1 MTTLQRLS
9 FYNKSWRKFS
19 LKKLIVVLLFVVLI
33 LFTNY
38 AYGITVGTLPFEIAI
53 NPTTER
59 AYVSHADGTV
69 HVINTTTDT
78 DIATI
83 VVSPGNALLGIAVNT
98 ASNKIYVANSGTNQI
113 AVIDGVS
120 NTVSTTIDLAPAG
133 VFPVDV
139 EVNTV
144 TNTLYVS
151 NVLSLVVIVIDLNSN
166 SIIDVIPGFD
176 SPSRFT
182 FDPNTNLMYMTNFF
196 TNQVS
201 VLDGSQNALSGG
213 NPVLPSITIGNSAD
227 GIEINPTNQKIYT
240 ANSGDDT
247 VSVIDAN
254 PSSGTY
260 NTLIATIPVGVNPVG
275 VGVDAT
281 NNRIYVTNKDE
292 GTLSVI
298 DGVSNTVVKTIP
310 TDTSTATPRPRGLDV
325 HSSTGKVYVTN
336 SGIGIAPG
344 TVSVI
349 DFEANNPPVAKAGPD
364 QVVNEGDLVT
374 LDGSASSDPDG
385 GGLFYTWTQ
394 TDGPTVTLSSSS
406 ISLSD

>member
-1 MTTLQRLS
+1 MMTSLQRLS

-19 LKKLIVVLLFVVLI
+19 LKKLLVIVLFFVVLVS
-33 LFTNY
+33 FTNY
-38 AYGITVGTLPFEIAI
+38 AYGITVGTFPFEVAI

-69 HVINTTTDT
+69 HVIDTTTDT

-83 VVSPGNALLGIAVNT
+83 PVSPGNALLGIAVNPAT
-98 ASNKIYVANSGTNQI
+98 NKIYVANSGTNQV
-113 AVIDGVS
+113 AVIDGGT
-120 NTVSTTIDLAPAG
+120 NTVSTTINLAPAG

-144 TNTLYVS
+144 TNSLYVS
-151 NVLSLVVIVIDLNSN
+151 NVLSLVVLVIDITPGSPFENQ
-166 SIIDVIPGFD
+166 IIDVITGFF

-260 NTLIATIPVGVNPVG
+260 NTLIATITVGVNPVG
-275 VGVDAT
+275 
-281 NNRIYVTNKDE
+281 E
-292 GTLSVI
+292 
-298 DGVSNTVVKTIP
+298 
-310 TDTSTATPRPRGLDV
+310 
-325 HSSTGKVYVTN
+325 
-336 SGIGIAPG
+336 IGR
-344 TVSVI
+344 
-349 DFEANNPPVAKAGPD
+349 
-364 QVVNEGDLVT
+364 
-374 LDGSASSDPDG
+374 ASCRER
-385 GGLFYTWTQ
+385 
-394 TDGPTVTLSSSS
+394 V
-406 ISLSD
+406 